1 MADPLKL
8 SAAPRTHL
16 GRGGVRKI
24 KAEGLV
30 PGVIYGKAV
39 EPSNLQFN
47 AREVTRFLSKAAS
60 ENVLVDVELN
70 GKVQLALLQEVQHH
84 PVSRAV
90 LHLDFHAVNE
100 NETIHAH
107 VPLEAVGEP
116 VGVKT
121 SGGLL
126 DHVLR
131 SLDVECLPRALP
143 AVLSVD
149 VSGLNVGDSLHVRDL
164 SLPEGV
170 KALLD
175 GGVTVFAV
183 REAIV
188 AVEPAATEAAAGDA
202 SKQPEVITEKKPE
215 AGADAKAA
223 APAVKG
229 GKK

>member
-8 SAAPRTHL
+8 SATPRTQL

-30 PGVIYGKAV
+30 PGVIYGKTV

-47 AREVTRFLSKAAS
+47 AREVGRFLSKATS

-116 VGVKT
+116 AGVKT

-131 SLDVECLPRALP
+131 SLDVECLPRTLP
-143 AVLSVD
+143 SVLTVD
-149 VSGLNVGDSLHVRDL
+149 VSGLNVGESIHVRDL
-164 SLPEGV
+164 VLPEGV

-188 AVEPAATEAAAGDA
+188 AAEPAAADAAGDA
-202 SKQPEVITEKKPE
+202 NKQPEVINEKKPE
-215 AGADAKAA
+215 AGAAGAA
-223 APAVKG
+223 APAAKAA
-229 GKK
+229 KK